1 MQVWVGRSHD
11 ESRKV
16 HTEGG
21 GFKPGE
27 FVCMLTVY
35 FPYLKIFSIKKKN
48 ENDWGNG
55 GFIDVNLNS

>member
-11 ESRKV
+11 ESIQV

-27 FVCMLTVY
+27 FVYMLTVY

-48 ENDWGNG
+48 ENDWSNG